1 MTLSIP
7 ERLDDLTPEWLTA
20 ALREADELAPAGAV
34 ISVEREVLG
43 EGEGFL
49 GDIARLT
56 LGYEGGEGPAT
67 VVAKL
72 PKLANRAMGELLG
85 AYERE
90 SCFYDEMAADLPL
103 TTPRMYYGDFDRDAA
118 SERQEAALKLA
129 DRTPR
134 LLAARMTQFAKW
146 FSGRKKRRYILLLE
160 DIGDAE
166 PGDQVT
172 GIPAERCATVL
183 AALARMHAAF
193 WNSPAVENRFWLIP
207 LSIDARIRNGLF
219 LDSQAVFRERFA
231 HLVDDGFARALAWA
245 AEHGVEGVQRLQ
257 RGAPVT
263 LLHCDPRLDNV
274 AFRDGEPIVFDW
286 QLVRRGPAAY
296 DVAYFLSGASPDLT
310 PEEEGGLLRGYHASL
325 EELGVG
331 GYSFEAFERD
341 YHLGLL
347 TAMQTLTATDQMDMG
362 DGRGLQLME
371 AWYERLGARVRGIDL
386 DGLLAERVG

>member
-20 ALREADELAPAGAV
+20 ALRETGELGPTGTV
-34 ISVEREVLG
+34 TSVDRQILG

-49 GDIARLT
+49 GDLARLT
-56 LGYEGGEGPAT
+56 LGYEGEEGPAT
-67 VVAKL
+67 VIAKM

-90 SCFYDEMAADLPL
+90 SCFYDDLAADLPL
-103 TTPRMYYGDFDRDAA
+103 ETPRVYYGDFDRDVT

-134 LLAARMTQFAKW
+134 LLAGRMTQLAKW
-146 FSGRKKRRYILLLE
+146 ISGRKKRRYILLLE

-166 PGDQVT
+166 PGDQLT
-172 GIPAERCATVL
+172 GVSPERCAAVL
-183 AALARMHAAF
+183 AAIARMHAAF
-193 WNSPAVENRFWLIP
+193 WNSEAVENRFWLMP
-207 LSIDARIRNGLF
+207 LSIDTRIRHGLF
-219 LDSQAVFRERFA
+219 RDSQPAFRERFA
-231 HLVDDGFARALAWA
+231 HLMDDDFGRALAWVEKNGIA
-245 AEHGVEGVQRLQ
+245 AVRTLQ
-257 RGAPVT
+257 QGAPVT
-263 LLHCDPRLDNV
+263 LLHCDLRLDNV

-310 PEEEGGLLRGYHASL
+310 REDEAGLLRGYHAAL
-325 EELGVG
+325 GDLGVRD
-331 GYSFEAFERD
+331 YSFAAFERD

-347 TAMQTLTATDQMDMG
+347 TAMQTLTTVDQMDMG
-362 DGRGLQLME
+362 EGRGVQLMD
-371 AWYERLGARVRGIDL
+371 AWFERLRTRVAGIDL
-386 DGLLAERVG
+386 DGLLD

>member
-20 ALREADELAPAGAV
+20 ALRQTGELAPAGEV
-34 ISVEREVLG
+34 TSVEREIVG

-67 VVAKL
+67 VIAKL

-90 SCFYDEMAADLPL
+90 SCFYDELARDLPL
-103 TTPRMYYGDFDRDAA
+103 ATPRMYYGDFDRDVA

-134 LLAARMTQFAKW
+134 FLAGRMTQFGKW
-146 FSGRKKRRYILLLE
+146 VSGRKKRRYILLLE

-166 PGDQVT
+166 PGDQLT
-172 GIPAERCATVL
+172 GVSPERCATVL
-183 AALARMHAAF
+183 AAVARMHAKF
-193 WNSPAVENRFWLIP
+193 WSSPAVENRFWLIP

-219 LDSQAVFRERFA
+219 QDSQPVFLEQFG
-231 HLVDDGFARALAWA
+231 HLVDDGFARALSWA
-245 AEHGVEGVQRLQ
+245 AEHGVEAVQTLQ
-257 RGAPVT
+257 RNAPVT
-263 LLHCDPRLDNV
+263 LAHCDLRLDNV
-274 AFRDGEPIVFDW
+274 AFRDGDPIVFDW

-310 PEEEGGLLRGYHASL
+310 REDEGELLRGYLAAL
-325 EELGVG
+325 EELGVR

-362 DGRGLQLME
+362 DGRGIALME
-371 AWYERLGARVRGIDL
+371 AWYRRLGARVAGIDL
-386 DGLLAERVG
+386 GGLLARTG

>member
-7 ERLDDLTPEWLTA
+7 ERLDDLNPEWLTA
-20 ALREADELAPAGAV
+20 ALRQTGALAPAGEV
-34 ISVEREVLG
+34 TSVEREIVG
-43 EGEGFL
+43 EGAGFL

-67 VVAKL
+67 VIAKL

-90 SCFYDEMAADLPL
+90 SCFYDELARDLPL
-103 TTPRMYYGDFDRDAA
+103 ATPRMYYGDFDRDVA

-134 LLAARMTQFAKW
+134 FLSARMTQVGLW
-146 FSGRKKRRYILLLE
+146 VSGRKKRRYILLLE

-166 PGDQVT
+166 PGDQLT
-172 GIPAERCATVL
+172 GVSPERCATVL
-183 AALARMHAAF
+183 AAAARMHAKF
-193 WNSPAVENRFWLIP
+193 WSSPAVENRFWLIP

-219 LDSQAVFRERFA
+219 QDSQPVFLEQFG
-231 HLVDDGFARALAWA
+231 HLVDDGFARALSWA
-245 AEHGVEGVQRLQ
+245 AEHGVEAVQTLQ
-257 RGAPVT
+257 RNAPVT
-263 LLHCDPRLDNV
+263 LAHCDLRLDNV
-274 AFRDGEPIVFDW
+274 AFRDGDPIVFDW

-310 PEEEGGLLRGYHASL
+310 REDEGELLRGYLAAL
-325 EELGVG
+325 EELGVR

-362 DGRGLQLME
+362 EGRGIQLME
-371 AWYERLGARVRGIDL
+371 AWYERLAARVAGIDL
-386 DGLLAERVG
+386 DRLLAEPVG

>member
-1 MTLSIP
+1 MELSIP
-7 ERLDDLTPEWLTA
+7 ERLDDLTPAWLTA
-20 ALREADELAPAGAV
+20 ALRESGELASTAAV
-34 ISVEREVLG
+34 TSSEQEILG

-49 GDIARLT
+49 GDIVRLR

-67 VVAKL
+67 VIAKM

-90 SCFYDEMAADLPL
+90 SCFYDEMADDLPL
-103 TTPRMYYGDFDRDAA
+103 ETPRMYYGDFDRDMA

-134 LLAARMTQFAKW
+134 LLTGLMTRLGLW
-146 FSGRKKRRYILLLE
+146 VSGRKNRRYILLLE

-166 PGDQVT
+166 PGDQLT
-172 GIPAERCATVL
+172 GVSPERCATVL
-183 AALARMHAAF
+183 AAIARMHAAY
-193 WNSPAVENRFWLIP
+193 WESEALENRFWLVP

-219 LDSQAVFRERFA
+219 KDSQPTFREKFA
-231 HLVDDGFARALAWA
+231 HLVDDSFDRALSWA
-245 AEHGVEGVQRLQ
+245 AANGEEGVRRLY
-257 RGAPVT
+257 RESPTT

-296 DVAYFLSGASPDLT
+296 DVAYFLSGACADLT
-310 PEEEGGLLRGYHASL
+310 GDDEAELLRGYFAVL
-325 EELGVG
+325 EEQGVR
-331 GYSFEAFERD
+331 GYPFEALVRD

-347 TAMQTLTATDQMDMG
+347 TAMQTLTATDVMDMG
-362 DGRGLQLME
+362 EGRGVQLMA
-371 AWYERLGARVRGIDL
+371 AWYERLAARAAGIDF
-386 DGLLAERVG
+386 DRLLAAPVG

>member
-20 ALREADELAPAGAV
+20 ALRQTGELAPAGEV
-34 ISVEREVLG
+34 TSVEREVVG
-43 EGEGFL
+43 EGKGFL

-56 LGYEGGEGPAT
+56 LAYEGGEGPAT
-67 VVAKL
+67 VIAKL

-90 SCFYDEMAADLPL
+90 SCFYDELAADLPL
-103 TTPRMYYGDFDRDAA
+103 TTPRMYYGDFDRDIT

-134 LLAARMTQFAKW
+134 LLAGRMTQLAKW
-146 FSGRKKRRYILLLE
+146 ISGRKKRRYILLLE

-166 PGDQVT
+166 PGDQLT
-172 GIPAERCATVL
+172 GVSPERCATVL
-183 AALARMHAAF
+183 GSIAKMHAAF
-193 WNSPAVENRFWLIP
+193 WNSAAVENRFWLLP
-207 LSIDARIRNGLF
+207 LSIDARIRHGLF
-219 LDSQAVFRERFA
+219 RDSQPAFRERFA
-231 HLVDDGFARALAWA
+231 HLVDDDFARALSWA
-245 AEHGVEGVQRLQ
+245 AEHGVEAVRTLQ
-257 RGAPVT
+257 QGAPVT
-263 LLHCDPRLDNV
+263 LAHCDLRLDNV
-274 AFRDGEPIVFDW
+274 AFREGEPIVFDW

-310 PEEEGGLLRGYHASL
+310 REDEGELLRGYLAAL
-325 EELGVG
+325 EQLGVRD
-331 GYSFEAFERD
+331 YSFEAFERD

-362 DGRGLQLME
+362 EGRGIRLME
-371 AWYERLGARVRGIDL
+371 AWYERLAARVAGIDL
-386 DGLLAERVG
+386 DRLLAERVG

>member
-20 ALREADELAPAGAV
+20 ALRETDELGPTGTV
-34 ISVEREVLG
+34 TSVDRQILG

-49 GDIARLT
+49 GDLARLT
-56 LGYEGGEGPAT
+56 LGYEGEEGPAT
-67 VVAKL
+67 VIAKM

-90 SCFYDEMAADLPL
+90 SCFYDDLAADLPL
-103 TTPRMYYGDFDRDAA
+103 ETPRVYYGDFDRDVA

-134 LLAARMTQFAKW
+134 LLAGRMTQLAKW
-146 FSGRKKRRYILLLE
+146 ISGRKKRRYILLLE

-166 PGDQVT
+166 PGDQLT
-172 GIPAERCATVL
+172 GVSPERCATVL
-183 AALARMHAAF
+183 GSIAKMHAAF
-193 WNSPAVENRFWLIP
+193 WNSEAVENRFWLMP
-207 LSIDARIRNGLF
+207 LSIDTRIRHGLF
-219 LDSQAVFRERFA
+219 RDSQPAFRERFA
-231 HLVDDGFARALAWA
+231 HLVDDDFGRALAWVEKNGIA
-245 AEHGVEGVQRLQ
+245 AVRTLQ
-257 RGAPVT
+257 QGAPVT
-263 LLHCDPRLDNV
+263 LLHCDLRLDNV

-310 PEEEGGLLRGYHASL
+310 REDEAGLLRGYHAAL
-325 EELGVG
+325 EELGVRD
-331 GYSFEAFERD
+331 YSFAAFERD

-347 TAMQTLTATDQMDMG
+347 TAMQTLTTVDQMDMG
-362 DGRGLQLME
+362 EGRGVQLMD
-371 AWYERLGARVRGIDL
+371 AWFERLRARVAGIDL
-386 DGLLAERVG
+386 DGLLD